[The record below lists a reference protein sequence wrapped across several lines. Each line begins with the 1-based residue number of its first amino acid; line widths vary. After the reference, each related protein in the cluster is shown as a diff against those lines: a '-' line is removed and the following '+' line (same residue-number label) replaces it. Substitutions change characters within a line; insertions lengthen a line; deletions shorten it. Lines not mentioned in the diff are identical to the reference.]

1 MTGIRI
7 KTEELTG
14 PALDWAVAQADG
26 VPIEREQYSDPD
38 DWDWYYNG
46 VTYYP
51 SQDWA
56 IAGPIIERE
65 RITVRP
71 SASTKDWTA
80 VMCDFYQRPA
90 WYGEGS
96 TPLIAAMRAY
106 AASVLGDEVELP
118 EGLA

>member
-1 MTGIRI
+1 M
-7 KTEELTG
+7 KTAELTG

-26 VPIEREQYSDPD
+26 VSIERKQYSDPD

-65 RITVRP
+65 KINIEYSVV
-71 SASTKDWTA
+71 SKDWTA
-80 VMCDFYQRPA
+80 GMRDFYQRPA

-96 TPLIAAMRAY
+96 TPLVAAMRCY
-106 AASVLGDEVELP
+106 VMSQLGNEVEVP